1 MDVSTSSI
9 PSVSVAD
16 SQAPQAQVATGTAAT
31 AIDRALAVLCAF
43 TRETPTF
50 GVTELSE
57 RLGLTKSTVHRV
69 LHELMA
75 RGLVA
80 QEPLHRRYTLGYR
93 VLALAQAVPS
103 GTTLRQLCRP
113 YLQHLRDETQETVG
127 LYVLAGDVR
136 MCLEEFESPQAL
148 RMAAGVGRCFP
159 LDRGAASKV
168 LLLSLP
174 AENDARRRVTVGR
187 THEARESL
195 ARELDEVRQS
205 GYAASMSETVVGA
218 ASIAVPIYDSEGME
232 VQVVAAL
239 SIAGPA
245 ARFDA
250 ATVRQ
255 YADAAMASADQIR
268 RVLAN
273 RPYDMA
279 GSI

>member
-1 MDVSTSSI
+1 MSASSF
-9 PSVSVAD
+9 PSVSV
-16 SQAPQAQVATGTAAT
+16 SGFQPGHEQVVTATATTATTAAT
-31 AIDRALAVLCAF
+31 AVDRALAVLCAF
-43 TRETPTF
+43 TRETPTL

-75 RGLVA
+75 RGLVT
-80 QEPLHRRYTLGYR
+80 QEPLHRRYALGYR

-113 YLQHLRDETQETVG
+113 YMQHLRDETQETIG

-148 RMAAGVGRCFP
+148 RMAAGIGRCFP

-174 AENDARRRVTVGR
+174 PEAEARRRVTEGR
-187 THEARESL
+187 PQEERESL
-195 ARELDEVRQS
+195 ARELDEIRRAGFAGS
-205 GYAASMSETVVGA
+205 TNETVVGA
-218 ASIAVPIYDSEGME
+218 ASVAVPIYESKRTEE
-232 VQVVAAL
+232 QVVAAL
-239 SIAGPA
+239 SVAGPT

-250 ATVRQ
+250 AAIARH
-255 YADAAMASADQIR
+255 ARAAMECADQIR
-268 RVLAN
+268 RMLAT
-273 RPYDMA
+273 RPPDV
-279 GSI
+279 